1 MGSQK
6 VVFSMKK
13 LLKKKYLIFIIPAV
27 LLLILLIAAAPGAV
41 YREHHYRTAMSA
53 LHEGDLDTARSLL
66 GDIPMYR
73 DSQTI
78 LNCEIPYQEAEKLM
92 EAAKAN
98 DSSKLEDAGFST
110 ADLKDDTTVAMLL
123 YRAAGEAFDTLGD
136 YRDSASRAEEC
147 RDGADAEVRM
157 LREQAEE
164 ELRQQH
170 QETYDHAAALLES
183 GAYSEALSVFES
195 LDDFSDSRKMAS
207 ECLYR
212 KAVALYQFLTHY
224 DVSRIYAGI
233 STDPN
238 GTSVFSLPTSEAL
251 RLGSSFVDELRAAC
265 GKDKS
270 DIRLEDTPGSS
281 LSLLKD
287 ALTEMFRSLG
297 DYSDSASYPQLIAE
311 ATDYTRDFFM
321 LCSTGDL
328 YGAQSWLNAFDGE
341 FTEREKWQSLL
352 DLYLPYCGNWVL
364 YSGSPDLLP
373 YMVDQSFSAF
383 SMSSRV
389 ILTKDTAM
397 LRISFGDEQEYSID
411 LPCELGDTKF
421 VSDLDTGFYMAALNN
436 INHFVYHRY
445 DLDWNPLSSCEYT
458 PA

>member
-1 MGSQK
+1 
-6 VVFSMKK
+6 MKK
-13 LLKKKYLIFIIPAV
+13 LLQKKYLIFIIPAI
-27 LLLILLIAAAPGAV
+27 LLVILLIAAAPGAV
-41 YREHHYRTAMSA
+41 YREHHYRAAMNA
-53 LHEGDLDTARSLL
+53 LHDGDLNTAQELL
-66 GDIPMYR
+66 SDIPMYR
-73 DSQTI
+73 DSETI
-78 LNCEIPYQEAEKLM
+78 LNREIPYLEAGRLM
-92 EAAKAN
+92 EAAKTG
-98 DSSKLEDAGFST
+98 DSSMLEAAGFSSS
-110 ADLKDDTTVAMLL
+110 DLRDDTTAAMLL
-123 YRAAGEAFDTLGD
+123 YRAAGEAFDALGD

-147 RDGADAEVRM
+147 RDGADAEVRR

-164 ELRQQH
+164 ELRRQH
-170 QETYDHAAALLES
+170 QETYDHASALLES

-195 LDDFSDSRKMAS
+195 LGDFSDSEDMVS
-207 ECLYR
+207 ECIYR
-212 KAVALYQFLTHY
+212 KAVGLYQFLTHY
-224 DVSRIYAGI
+224 DVSRIYTGI

-270 DIRLEDTPGSS
+270 DIRLEDTPGGS

-297 DYSDSASYPQLIAE
+297 DYRDSASYPQLIAE

-328 YGAQSWLNAFDGE
+328 YGAQSWLYDFDGE
-341 FTEREKWQSLL
+341 FADRDKWQELL
-352 DLYLPYCGNWVL
+352 NLYLPYCGSWVL

-373 YMVDQSFSAF
+373 FTVDESFSAL

-389 ILTKDTAM
+389 ILTKDTAL
-397 LRISFGDEQEYSID
+397 LRLSFGDELEYSID
-411 LPCELGDTKF
+411 LPCDLGDTKF
-421 VSDLDTGFYMAALNN
+421 VFDLDTGFYMAALNN

-445 DLDWNPLSSCEYT
+445 DSDWNPLSSCEYT

>member
-1 MGSQK
+1 
-6 VVFSMKK
+6 MKNI
-13 LLKKKYLIFIIPAV
+13 LKKKYLIFIIPAI
-27 LLLILLIAAAPGAV
+27 LLAVLLIAAAPGAV
-41 YREHHYRTAMSA
+41 YREHHYRTAMNA
-53 LHEGDLDTARSLL
+53 LHAGDLSTAQELL
-66 GDIPMYR
+66 SDIPMYR
-73 DSQTI
+73 DSETI
-78 LNCEIPYQEAEKLM
+78 LNREIPYQEAARLM
-92 EAAKAN
+92 DAAKAG
-98 DSSKLEDAGFST
+98 DSSLLETAGFSS
-110 ADLKDDTTVAMLL
+110 ADLKDDTTVSMLL
-123 YRAAGEAFDTLGD
+123 YRAAGDAFDALGD
-136 YRDSASRAEEC
+136 YRDSVSRAEEC
-147 RDGADAEVRM
+147 REGADAEVRM
-157 LREQAEE
+157 LREQAAE
-164 ELRQQH
+164 ELRQQQ
-170 QETYDHAAALLES
+170 QEIYDQASALLES
-183 GAYSEALSVFES
+183 GAYSEALSIFES
-195 LDDFSDSRKMAS
+195 LEDFSDSRKMVS
-207 ECLYR
+207 ECRYR

-270 DIRLEDTPGSS
+270 DIRLEDAPGSN
-281 LSLLKD
+281 LALLKD

-341 FTEREKWQSLL
+341 FTDRERWQGLL
-352 DLYLPYCGNWVL
+352 NLYLPYCGNWAL

-373 YMVDQSFSAF
+373 FTVGQNFSAL
-383 SMSSRV
+383 SVSSRV
-389 ILTKDTAM
+389 ILTRDAAL
-397 LRISFGDEQEYSID
+397 LRISFGDEQEYSVD

-421 VSDLDTGFYMAALNN
+421 VSTMDTGFYMAALNN

-445 DLDWNPLSSCEYT
+445 DADWNPLSSCEYIQS
-458 PA
+458 

>member
-1 MGSQK
+1 
-6 VVFSMKK
+6 MKK
-13 LLKKKYLIFIIPAV
+13 LMQKKYLLIIIPAI

-41 YREHHYRTAMSA
+41 YREHHYRTALNA
-53 LHEGDLDTARSLL
+53 LHEGDLSGAQELL
-66 GDIPMYR
+66 SDIPMYR
-73 DSQTI
+73 DSETI
-78 LNCEIPYQEAEKLM
+78 LNQEIPYLEADRLM
-92 EAAKAN
+92 EAAKAG
-98 DSSKLEDAGFST
+98 DSSMLEAAGFSS

-123 YRAAGEAFDTLGD
+123 YRAAGDAFDALGD
-136 YRDSASRAEEC
+136 YSDSTSRAAEC
-147 RDGADAEVRM
+147 RKGSDAEVRM
-157 LREQAEE
+157 LHEQAEE
-164 ELRQQH
+164 ELRRQH
-170 QETYDHAAALLES
+170 QETYDHASALLES

-195 LDDFSDSRKMAS
+195 LEDFSDSRKMVS

-270 DIRLEDTPGSS
+270 DIRLEDTPGGS

-297 DYSDSASYPQLIAE
+297 DYSDSASYPQMIAE

-328 YGAQSWLNAFDGE
+328 YGAQSWLYDFGGE
-341 FTEREKWQSLL
+341 FTERDKWQGLL

-373 YMVDQSFSAF
+373 YMVEQSFSAF

-389 ILTKDTAM
+389 ILNKDSAL
-397 LRISFGDEQEYSID
+397 LRLSFGDDLEYSFDIPYD
-411 LPCELGDTKF
+411 SDESMF

-436 INHFVYHRY
+436 GHFVYHRY
-445 DLDWNPLSSCEYT
+445 DSEWNPISSSDYI

>member
-1 MGSQK
+1 MNN
-6 VVFSMKK
+6 
-13 LLKKKYLIFIIPAV
+13 LLKKKYLIFVIPAV
-27 LLLILLIAAAPGAV
+27 LLVILLIAAAPGAV
-41 YREHHYRTAMSA
+41 YREHHYRTAMDA
-53 LHEGDLDTARSLL
+53 LHEGDLTTARDLL
-66 GDIPMYR
+66 EDIPMYR
-73 DSQTI
+73 DSETI
-78 LNCEIPYQEAEKLM
+78 RTCEIPYQEAERLM
-92 EAAKAN
+92 EAAKAG
-98 DSSKLEDAGFST
+98 DSSMLEDAGFSS
-110 ADLKDDTTVAMLL
+110 ADLGEDTTAAMLL
-123 YRAAGEAFDTLGD
+123 YRAAGEAFDALGD
-136 YRDSASRAEEC
+136 YRDSVSRAAEC
-147 RDGADAEVRM
+147 RDGAEAEARM

-164 ELRQQH
+164 ELRRQH
-170 QETYDHAAALLES
+170 QETYDHAASLLDS

-195 LDDFSDSRKMAS
+195 LGDFSDSRKMAS

-270 DIRLEDTPGSS
+270 DIRLEDAPGGS

-328 YGAQSWLNAFDGE
+328 YGAQAWLYAFDGE
-341 FTEREKWQSLL
+341 FAERDKWQGLL
-352 DLYLPYCGNWVL
+352 DLYLPFCGNWVL

-373 YMVDQSFSAF
+373 FMVDQSFSAL

-389 ILTKDTAM
+389 ILTRETAL
-397 LRISFGDEQEYSID
+397 LRLSFGDELEYSID
-411 LPCELGDTKF
+411 LPCELGDTRF
-421 VSDLDTGFYMAALNN
+421 VSDLDTGFYLAALNN

-445 DLDWNPLSSCEYT
+445 DANWNPISSCEYT

>member
-1 MGSQK
+1 
-6 VVFSMKK
+6 MKK
-13 LLKKKYLIFIIPAV
+13 LLKKKYLIFIVPAI
-27 LLLILLIAAAPGAV
+27 LLVILLIAAVPGAV
-41 YREHHYRTAMSA
+41 YREHHYRTAMKA
-53 LHEGDLDTARSLL
+53 LHEGDLPAARELL
-66 GDIPMYR
+66 SDIPMYR
-73 DSQTI
+73 DSETV
-78 LNCEIPYQEAEKLM
+78 LNCEIPYQEADRLM
-92 EAAKAN
+92 EAAEAG
-98 DSSKLEDAGFST
+98 DSSMLEAAGFSS

-123 YRAAGEAFDTLGD
+123 YRAAGDAFDALGD
-136 YRDSASRAEEC
+136 YRDSTSRAAEC
-147 RDGADAEVRM
+147 REGSDAEVRM
-157 LREQAEE
+157 LHEQAEE
-164 ELRQQH
+164 ELRRQQ
-170 QETYDHAAALLES
+170 QETYDHASALLES

-195 LDDFSDSRKMAS
+195 LEDFSDSRKMVS

-238 GTSVFSLPTSEAL
+238 GTSIFSLPTSEAL

-270 DIRLEDTPGSS
+270 DIRLEDTPGGT

-328 YGAQSWLNAFDGE
+328 YGAQAWLYDFSGE
-341 FTEREKWQSLL
+341 FTERDKWQGLL

-373 YMVDQSFSAF
+373 FMVEQSFSAF

-389 ILTKDTAM
+389 ILTRDSAL
-397 LRISFGDEQEYSID
+397 LRLSFGDDLEYSFDIPYD
-411 LPCELGDTKF
+411 SDESMF
-421 VSDLDTGFYMAALNN
+421 VSALDTGFYMAALNN
-436 INHFVYHRY
+436 GHFVYHRY
-445 DLDWNPLSSCEYT
+445 DSDWKPISSSDYI

>member
-1 MGSQK
+1 MNN
-6 VVFSMKK
+6 
-13 LLKKKYLIFIIPAV
+13 LLKKKYLIFVIPAV
-27 LLLILLIAAAPGAV
+27 LLVILLIAAAPGAV
-41 YREHHYRTAMSA
+41 YREHHYRTAMNA
-53 LHEGDLDTARSLL
+53 LQEGDLTTARELL
-66 GDIPMYR
+66 ADIPMYR
-73 DSQTI
+73 DSETI
-78 LNCEIPYQEAEKLM
+78 RNAEIPYQEAERLM
-92 EAAKAN
+92 DAARSG
-98 DSSKLEDAGFST
+98 DSSKLEDAGFSS
-110 ADLKDDTTVAMLL
+110 ADLREDTTAAMLL
-123 YRAAGEAFDTLGD
+123 YRAAGEAFDALGD
-136 YRDSASRAEEC
+136 YRDSASRAAEC
-147 RDGADAEVRM
+147 RAGEEAEVRM

-164 ELRQQH
+164 ELRRQH
-170 QETYDHAAALLES
+170 QETYDRAASLLDS

-195 LDDFSDSRKMAS
+195 LGDFSDSRKMAS

-251 RLGSSFVDELRAAC
+251 RLGSSFVDDLRAAC

-270 DIRLEDTPGSS
+270 DIRLEDVPGGS

-328 YGAQSWLNAFDGE
+328 YGAQAWLYAFDGE
-341 FTEREKWQSLL
+341 FAERDKWQGLL
-352 DLYLPYCGNWVL
+352 DLYLPFCGNWVL

-373 YMVDQSFSAF
+373 FMVDQSFSAL

-389 ILTKDTAM
+389 ILTRETAL
-397 LRISFGDEQEYSID
+397 LRLSFGDELEYSID
-411 LPCELGDTKF
+411 LPCELGDTRF
-421 VSDLDTGFYMAALNN
+421 VSDLDTGFYLAALNN

-445 DLDWNPLSSCEYT
+445 DANWNPISSCEYT

>member
-1 MGSQK
+1 
-6 VVFSMKK
+6 MKK
-13 LLKKKYLIFIIPAV
+13 LLKKKYLIFIIPAI
-27 LLLILLIAAAPGAV
+27 LLVILLIAAAPGAV
-41 YREHHYRTAMSA
+41 YREHHYRTAMKA
-53 LHEGDLDTARSLL
+53 LHEGDLPTAQELL
-66 GDIPMYR
+66 SDIPMYR
-73 DSQTI
+73 DSETI
-78 LNCEIPYQEAEKLM
+78 LNCEIPYQEAERLL
-92 EAAKAN
+92 EAAKAG
-98 DSSKLEDAGFST
+98 DSSMLEAAGFSSV
-110 ADLKDDTTVAMLL
+110 DLGDDTTVAMLL
-123 YRAAGEAFDTLGD
+123 YRAAGDAFDALGD

-157 LREQAEE
+157 LREQAEAE
-164 ELRQQH
+164 QRRLH
-170 QETYDHAAALLES
+170 QETYDHAASLLES

-195 LDDFSDSRKMAS
+195 LEDFSDSREMVS

-212 KAVALYQFLTHY
+212 KAVALYQFLAHY

-251 RLGSSFVDELRAAC
+251 RLGSSFVDDLRAAC

-270 DIRLEDTPGSS
+270 DIRLEDSPGGS

-287 ALTEMFRSLG
+287 ALAEMFRSLG
-297 DYSDSASYPQLIAE
+297 DYRDSASYPQLIAD

-328 YGAQSWLNAFDGE
+328 YGAQSWLYDFDGE
-341 FTEREKWQSLL
+341 FSERDKWQELL

-364 YSGSPDLLP
+364 FSGSPDLLP
-373 YMVDQSFSAF
+373 FMVEQSFSAF

-389 ILTKDTAM
+389 IMTRDTAL
-397 LRISFGDEQEYSID
+397 LRISFGDDLEYSID

-445 DLDWNPLSSCEYT
+445 DSDWNPLSSCEYT

>member
-1 MGSQK
+1 
-6 VVFSMKK
+6 MKK
-13 LLKKKYLIFIIPAV
+13 LLKKKNLIFIIPAV
-27 LLLILLIAAAPGAV
+27 LLVILLIAAAPGAV
-41 YREHHYRTAMSA
+41 YREHHYRSAMNA
-53 LHEGDLDTARSLL
+53 LHEGDLTTAQELL
-66 GDIPMYR
+66 SDIPMYR
-73 DSQTI
+73 DSETV
-78 LNCEIPYQEAEKLM
+78 LNCEIPYQEADRLM
-92 EAAKAN
+92 NAAKSG
-98 DSSKLEDAGFST
+98 DSSMLEDAGFSS
-110 ADLKDDTTVAMLL
+110 ADLNDDTTVAMLL
-123 YRAAGEAFDTLGD
+123 YRAAGDAFDALGD
-136 YRDSASRAEEC
+136 YKDSTSRAEEC
-147 RDGADAEVRM
+147 RVGAEAEVQM

-164 ELRQQH
+164 ELRRQH
-170 QETYDHAAALLES
+170 QETYDHAVDLLES
-183 GAYSEALSVFES
+183 GAYSEALSEFES
-195 LDDFSDSRKMAS
+195 LEDFSDSKKMAS

-233 STDPN
+233 STDLN
-238 GTSVFSLPTSEAL
+238 GISVFSLPTAQAL

-297 DYSDSASYPQLIAE
+297 DYSDSASYPQRIAE

-328 YGAQSWLNAFDGE
+328 YGAQSWLYAFDGE
-341 FTEREKWQSLL
+341 FSERDKWQGLL

-373 YMVDQSFSAF
+373 YMVDQSFSAL

-389 ILTKDTAM
+389 ILTRDSAL

-445 DLDWNPLSSCEYT
+445 DSDWNPISSCEYS

>member
-1 MGSQK
+1 
-6 VVFSMKK
+6 MKK
-13 LLKKKYLIFIIPAV
+13 LLQKKYLIIIVPAI

-41 YREHHYRTAMSA
+41 YREHHYRTAMKA
-53 LHEGDLDTARSLL
+53 LHEGDLATAEEMLS
-66 GDIPMYR
+66 DIPMYR
-73 DSQTI
+73 DSDTV
-78 LNCEIPYQEAEKLM
+78 LNREIPYQEAERLM
-92 EAAKAN
+92 EAAKAG
-98 DSSKLEDAGFST
+98 DRSMLSAAGFSP
-110 ADLKDDTTVAMLL
+110 ADLNDDTTVAMLL
-123 YRAAGEAFDTLGD
+123 YRAAGEAFVALED

-147 RDGADAEVRM
+147 REGADAEVRM

-164 ELRQQH
+164 ELRRQH
-170 QETYDHAAALLES
+170 QEAYDHAAALLDS
-183 GAYSEALSVFES
+183 CAYSEALSEFES
-195 LDDFSDSRKMAS
+195 LGDFSDSGKMVS

-212 KAVALYQFLTHY
+212 KAVALYHFLTHY

-270 DIRLEDTPGSS
+270 DIRLEDTPGIS
-281 LSLLKD
+281 LSPLKD
-287 ALTEMFRSLG
+287 ALTEIFRSLG
-297 DYSDSASYPQLIAE
+297 NYSDSASYPDLIAE

-328 YGAQSWLNAFDGE
+328 YGAQAWLFDFDGE
-341 FTEREKWQSLL
+341 FAEREKWQDLL
-352 DLYLPYCGNWVL
+352 NLYLPYCGSWVL

-373 YMVDQSFSAF
+373 FMVNESFSAL
-383 SMSSRV
+383 SISSRV
-389 ILTKDTAM
+389 ILNKDEAL
-397 LRISFGDEQEYSID
+397 LRLSFGDELEYSID

-421 VSDLDTGFYMAALNN
+421 VLDQDTGFYMAALNN

-445 DLDWNPLSSCEYT
+445 DSDWNPVSSCEYT